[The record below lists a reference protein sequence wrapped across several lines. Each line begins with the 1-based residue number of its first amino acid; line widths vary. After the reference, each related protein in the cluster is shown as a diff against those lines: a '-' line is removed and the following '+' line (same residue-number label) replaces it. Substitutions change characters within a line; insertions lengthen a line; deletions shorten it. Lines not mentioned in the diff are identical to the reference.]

1 MAIQLEII
9 DGRLDSTQS
18 IYNFET
24 LVNSFL
30 RTHTIIDVEY
40 KTIERTIQQTN
51 IKTVIQVAYITYD
64 DNLDKTWKGIFNE
77 ISGKGYSYK
86 ELLKAFLKVTDLDI
100 SEETANALADYY
112 DIENLARDLAKEIN
126 IDYKVDQALK
136 ELEDNK

>member
-64 DNLDKTWKGIFNE
+64 DNLDKTWE
-77 ISGKGYSYK
+77 DISN
-86 ELLKAFLKVTDLDI
+86 DI
-100 SEETANALADYY
+100 SEKQKGNVQITTTIITGIFGVIMAALG
-112 DIENLARDLAKEIN
+112 LAH
-126 IDYKVDQALK
+126 YFF
-136 ELEDNK
+136 